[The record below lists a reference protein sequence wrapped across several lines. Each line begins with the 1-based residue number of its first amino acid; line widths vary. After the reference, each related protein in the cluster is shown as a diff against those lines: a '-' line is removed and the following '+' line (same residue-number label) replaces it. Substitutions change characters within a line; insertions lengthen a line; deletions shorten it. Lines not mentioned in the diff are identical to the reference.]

1 MVEKGEIENDNKIP
15 FLIHLIGKNLKAQ
28 YQMLARIQRNRNFEI
43 LLERV
48 YILKQPFWQDL
59 VKLKMYVPRNPET
72 LLLGIHPKETLIL
85 LPNKFKD
92 VCC

>member
-28 YQMLARIQRNRNFEI
+28 YQILARIQRNRKFEI

-48 YILKQPFWQDL
+48 YFETTILARPSK
-59 VKLKMYVPRNPET
+59 V
-72 LLLGIHPKETLIL
+72 
-85 LPNKFKD
+85 KD
-92 VCC
+92 VCTLESRNSAARYPP